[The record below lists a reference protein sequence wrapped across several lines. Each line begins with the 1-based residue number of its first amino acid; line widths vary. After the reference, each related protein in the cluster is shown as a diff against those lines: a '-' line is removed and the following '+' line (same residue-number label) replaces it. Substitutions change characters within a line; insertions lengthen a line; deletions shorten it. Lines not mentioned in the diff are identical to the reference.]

1 MDEVELLPTEIAEAI
16 AAGATVIT
24 GNQRAARTLRH
35 AFDRQNHRL
44 GHSSW
49 QPANILAWDAWT
61 TKLWQRLLVDGY
73 ASQLLMN
80 SAQELTLWRQV
91 LEADNELLS
100 LRSKDSLAALASE
113 AWDKLCSYNGQ
124 TKVRSLTASPDTRAF
139 QRWISAF
146 QRRCRNDGLLAQ
158 ADLQETLRAFLQTGH
173 LQLEASQIV
182 LVGFDST
189 TPAQMRLI
197 EAVRLTGCR
206 VDAAHL
212 TVPAQEV
219 ILARAEDEQQEL
231 FSAAQWVRSYVEDH
245 PNVRVAVIVP
255 ALSKQR
261 AEIDRV
267 FREVLAPESQNIAA
281 PTDALP
287 YEFSLGVS
295 LAETPMVIVA
305 LSLLQWPMKP
315 LPIDRV
321 THLLLSP
328 YFGASPKEQGARAE
342 FDAFE
347 LRKKQMLRPDISLD
361 WLSAALDKSKRK
373 QKLGSLSEIV
383 HEMRLVAAGRLEGTD
398 RNSHSEWATRMRELL
413 HAARW
418 GASRVESS
426 TEFQAR
432 NKWEGALDEL
442 TTLDFDSTRVSF
454 ISAFE
459 SLQRIVR
466 QTMFAPESREAPVQV
481 MGPLETA
488 GSTFDAAWFLR
499 AGDLTWPAAIS
510 SNPLLS
516 WQLKKELG
524 IPGADFAIDNQ
535 FASKVIKRTSQ
546 SAKTVI
552 FSYALECA
560 EGRQRPSPALEGLPL
575 SEVPIQQLIA
585 TEPHYPITELETI
598 EDSATIP
605 PPPDRV
611 IRGGAKILQLQA
623 ACGFRAFAEQ
633 RLWSAEVESVEPGID
648 EKENGTIVHRALE
661 YFWEEIK
668 TQNAL
673 KLLTSFERATLL
685 DRCITRALKSFMQIS
700 ETLWDKAYIATQHTR
715 LHKLLTAWLDLEL
728 QRPPFEVKL
737 SEKSF
742 DDVHIG
748 PLRLSVRM
756 DRVDKIDGGELL
768 IDYKTGSASPND
780 WLTER
785 PNAPQLPLYAVL
797 SDPEQLRGV
806 AFGLV
811 RAGENL
817 DLTGYA
823 ATDGI
828 LPHPT
833 RLKAPSL
840 EAQVEDWHRILS
852 NLAEQFYSGDA
863 RVAPKKYPKTCSHCA
878 QRILCRLDTSLLE
891 EEDVP
896 MTEVDRG

>member
-1 MDEVELLPTEIAEAI
+1 MDEVELLPTEIADAI
-16 AAGATVIT
+16 AAGATVVT

-35 AFDRQNHRL
+35 AYDRKNRTL
-44 GHSSW
+44 GLSSW
-49 QPANILAWDAWT
+49 RPAHVLAWDAWT
-61 TKLWQRLLVDGY
+61 AELWQRLLIDGL

-100 LRSKDSLAALASE
+100 LRSKDSLATLASD

-124 TKVRSLTASPDTRAF
+124 TKIRSLTVSSDTRAF
-139 QRWISAF
+139 QRWISGF
-146 QRRCRNDGLLAQ
+146 QRRCRNNNLLAQ
-158 ADLQETLRAFLQTGH
+158 ADLQETLRGFFQAGQ
-173 LQLEASQIV
+173 LQLESSHIILA
-182 LVGFDST
+182 GFDST

-197 EAVRLTGCR
+197 EAVRFTGCR
-206 VDAAHL
+206 VDEVRLNVA
-212 TVPAQEV
+212 AQEV
-219 ILARAEDEQQEL
+219 ILAHAEDEQQEL
-231 FSAAQWVRSYVEDH
+231 YSAAQWVRSYVEDH
-245 PNVRVAVIVP
+245 PNARVAVIVP
-255 ALSKQR
+255 ALGKQR

-281 PTDALP
+281 PIDAVP
-287 YEFSLGVS
+287 YEFSLGVP

-305 LSLLQWPMKP
+305 MSLLQWSMKP

-328 YFGASPKEQGARAE
+328 YFGASPEEQGARAE

-347 LRKKQMLRPDISLD
+347 LRKKQMLRPDISLA

-373 QKLGSLSEIV
+373 QKLGSLPEIV
-383 HEMRLVAAGRLEGTD
+383 HEMRFTAASRLEGAERKT
-398 RNSHSEWATRMRELL
+398 HSEWATRMRELL

-418 GASRVESS
+418 GASRIESS
-426 TEFQAR
+426 TEFQVR
-432 NKWEGALDEL
+432 NKWESALDEL
-442 TTLDFDSTRVSF
+442 TTLDFDGARVSF
-454 ISAFE
+454 IFTFE

-488 GSTFDAAWFLR
+488 GATFDAAWFLQ

-524 IPGADFAIDNQ
+524 VPGADFAIDNQ
-535 FASKVIKRTSQ
+535 FAGKVIKRISQ
-546 SAKTVI
+546 CAKMVI
-552 FSYALECA
+552 FSYALESA
-560 EGRQRPSPALEGLPL
+560 EGRQRPSPALEDLHL
-575 SEVPIQQLIA
+575 SGVAVKQLVV
-585 TEPHYPITELETI
+585 TEPHHPIAELEAI
-598 EDSATIP
+598 DDSAAIP
-605 PPPDRV
+605 PPPGRV
-611 IRGGAKILQLQA
+611 ISGGARILQLQA

-633 RLWSAEVESVEPGID
+633 RLWSTELESVDPGID

-661 YFWEEIK
+661 YFWEEVR
-668 TQNAL
+668 TQSAL
-673 KLLTSFERATLL
+673 KLMTSFERAALL
-685 DRCITRALKSFMQIS
+685 DHCVTRALKSFMQIS
-700 ETLWDKAYIATQHTR
+700 ETPWDKAYIATQRDR
-715 LHKLLTAWLDLEL
+715 LCKLLTAWLDLEL
-728 QRPPFEVKL
+728 RRPPFEVKL

-748 PLRLSVRM
+748 PLRLNVRM
-756 DRVDKIDGGELL
+756 DRIDKIDGGELL
-768 IDYKTGSASPND
+768 IDYKTGPASPND

-797 SDPEQLRGV
+797 SDPEQLKGV

-817 DLTGYA
+817 DFTGYA
-823 ATDGI
+823 AADGI
-828 LPHPT
+828 LLHPIK
-833 RLKAPSL
+833 LKAPSL

-863 RVAPKKYPKTCSHCA
+863 RVAPKKYPKTCSYCA

-891 EEDVP
+891 EDVP